1 MSDGAVGIND
11 MQPFCLRCF
20 GVGDGTASVDRN
32 HSSYLYSFGETSL
45 LIDCGEPISRSFK
58 SSGLSTDLIDRILIS
73 HLHADHI
80 GGFFMLLQGFWL
92 ENRKKDLQ
100 IHLPAESIQPL
111 RQMLRAAFLFEE
123 LLPFR
128 LIFSPWLTGQPEVDK
143 KVRVTPFPTTH
154 LQVLRKTFQAKYPG
168 DYAAYCFLLESERS
182 RIGHSAD
189 LGSPNDLEPL
199 LAKPLDLLVC
209 ELAHFKPEE
218 MFAYLRGRD
227 IKRIA
232 FTHVAR
238 YYWERLD
245 ETRRLAAQFLPEANF
260 WFPRDLEVIDLDR
273 LGQ

>member
-1 MSDGAVGIND
+1 M
-11 MQPFCLRCF
+11 
-20 GVGDGTASVDRN
+20 GDGTASVDRN
-32 HSSYLYSFGETSL
+32 HSSYLYSFEETSL

-58 SSGLSTDLIDRILIS
+58 ASGLSYDLIDRILIS

-92 ENRKKDLQ
+92 ENRKKDLRV
-100 IHLPAESIQPL
+100 HLPAESIEPL

-128 LIFSPWLTGQPEVDK
+128 LILAPWSNGQPNVDR
-143 KVRVTPFPTTH
+143 KVRVTPFATTH
-154 LQVLRKTFQAKYPG
+154 LQALRKAFQAKYPG
-168 DYAAYCFLLESERS
+168 DYMAYCFLLESERW

-189 LGSPNDLEPL
+189 IGSPSDLDPL
-199 LAKPLDLLVC
+199 LDKPLDLLVC

-227 IKRIA
+227 IKRIV

-238 YYWERLD
+238 YYWERLE
-245 ETRRLAAQFLPEANF
+245 ETRRLAAQFLPNADLC
-260 WFPRDLEVIDLDR
+260 FPRDLDVIDLEHPA
-273 LGQ
+273 